1 MIDNC
6 KINFILYFIL
16 NWQFFITQVTTIIY
30 NFYRELYQIYVLL
43 LLYPDKSLYENA
55 EKPQRY
61 PTLCHWEKREFFF
74 FCKNGKNGV
83 MFCLFDSRTCLESFA
98 TQWTIPLFSCGFSL
112 CAKETCVQGCD
123 RSVQFACRI
132 PSGGLLK
139 CLHFLGAASHLSK
152 LDPLF
157 SRIPQ
162 QVLKSLI
169 RNNFSFH
176 I

>member
-1 MIDNC
+1 M
-6 KINFILYFIL
+6 L
-16 NWQFFITQVTTIIY
+16 NWQFFITQVTTKFTIFIVNSIKY
-30 NFYRELYQIYVLL
+30 IVTR

-61 PTLCHWEKREFFF
+61 RHCVIEKRGNSSFLFF
-74 FCKNGKNGV
+74 FCKNDKNGV

-152 LDPLF
+152 LDPLS

-169 RNNFSFH
+169 RNNTFH
-176 I
+176 FIYTVTL